1 MRPRRSQLRSAAIE
15 LLRVLADYGHES
27 DEASRAAFREGI
39 GTLGEWAQDFEY
51 TPNDQHT
58 ISVLDDSL
66 DLLEKLNPK
75 GKEPLLRA
83 ITATAT
89 HDTRLTVTET
99 ELIRAVCATLDYP
112 LPPILV
118 HK

>member
-1 MRPRRSQLRSAAIE
+1 MK
-15 LLRVLADYGHES
+15 
-27 DEASRAAFREGI
+27 
-39 GTLGEWAQDFEY
+39 TLGEWAQEFEFEA
-51 TPNDQHT
+51 NDRHT

-66 DLLEKLNPK
+66 DVLERLNAK
-75 GKEPLLRA
+75 GKESLLRA

-112 LPPILV
+112 LPPILI